1 MSMVNSIALLIVL
14 SSVNAQ
20 QIRGLADDCP
30 QGYLS
35 REGDVP
41 GYGTE
46 IKGKQNANVVTDCS
60 SKCDIDPN
68 CCSFEWSPTEKLCN
82 LNRTCEPTEAK
93 YKDYY
98 FCTKARCPECVSDLW
113 TYPDSAEKYD
123 GCANPDDDDDGDW
136 CPTYLENGEYV
147 AGSGKFKRCGDCAGQ
162 LSQDSQP
169 TCPTGYTKC
178 SPTVE
183 YPEGCCDF
191 DSDCLCDEICEL
203 DHNMCSFSINNCD
216 KICEASAKDGKDG
229 CENKKLPNGS
239 KCTADFRN
247 GWDRCNYRPGSGL
260 TFAKWKYQI
269 KSICTTEVR

>member
-1 MSMVNSIALLIVL
+1 MVNSIALLIVL

-46 IKGKQNANVVTDCS
+46 IKGKQNTDVVTDCS

-68 CCSFEWSPTEKLCN
+68 CCSFEWSPTTKLCN
-82 LNRTCEPTEAK
+82 LNRTCEPTQAK

-98 FCTKARCPECVSDLW
+98 FCTK
-113 TYPDSAEKYD
+113 
-123 GCANPDDDDDGDW
+123 
-136 CPTYLENGEYV
+136 
-147 AGSGKFKRCGDCAGQ
+147 GQ
-162 LSQDSQP
+162 PWQDSQP

-178 SPTVE
+178 GPTDE
-183 YPEGCCDF
+183 YPDGCCDF
-191 DSDCLCDEICEL
+191 DSNCLCDKNCDLIKYNPFAAGDQSL
-203 DHNMCSFSINNCD
+203 CSFSIYNCD

-229 CENKKLPNGS
+229 CQFQKLPNGLT
-239 KCTADFRN
+239 CTPNFRN
-247 GWDRCNYRPGSGL
+247 GWDRCNYIPGSSPL
-260 TFAKWKYQI
+260 TKLFYGIESTCITGVK
-269 KSICTTEVR
+269 R